1 MKTVVVVGTGVAGT
15 TAAVTLRSQGYDGR
29 LVLVG
34 AEPEYPYRRPALTKE
49 VLRGDRTTEQVRIK
63 PESWY
68 AEQQIELLTGTTVT
82 DLDVAQRTVTVD
94 GARLG
99 WDAVVLAT
107 GGRPRTLPRSEGA
120 HVLRTAADVDA
131 LRAVLGPGARLLVV
145 GAGFLGA
152 EVAATA
158 CGLGCDVT
166 MVEAAPAPL
175 GRLLPSAVAGAYV
188 ALHRSRGVEV
198 RTGVGVHSVE
208 RHGAAVRAYCTDG
221 SVWSGEAVVVAV
233 GMAPDTELA
242 ERAGLLVDG
251 GIVVDSH
258 GATAAPGVWAAGDAA
273 AFPDPATGLPRR
285 REHWQSAMNQGLAVG
300 RNVLGADTP
309 WTEVP
314 WCWSDQHGVNIQVCG
329 DPGPEDDVAVEG
341 ELDGGSFTALFARD
355 GVPTGAVAFDRPA
368 DIRALRKVLAAA
380 PGALAG

>member
-1 MKTVVVVGTGVAGT
+1 VKTVVVVGTGVAGT
-15 TAAVTLRSQGYDGR
+15 TAAVTLRGQGYDGR
-29 LVLVG
+29 LVLIG
-34 AEPEYPYRRPALTKE
+34 AEPEHPYRRPALTKE

-63 PESWY
+63 PEGWY
-68 AEQQIELLTGTTVT
+68 AEHQVELLTGTTVT
-82 DLDVAQRTVTVD
+82 ELDVARRTVTVD

-120 HVLRTAADVDA
+120 HLLRTAADVA
-131 LRAVLGPGARLLVV
+131 PLRAELGPGARLLVV

-166 MVEAAPAPL
+166 MVEAAAAPL
-175 GRLLPSAVAGAYV
+175 GRLL
-188 ALHRSRGVEV
+188 HRSRGVDV
-198 RTGVGVHSVE
+198 RTGVGVDSVE

-233 GMAPDTELA
+233 GMAPETELA
-242 ERAGLLVDG
+242 EHAGLAVDG

-273 AFPDPATGLPRR
+273 AFPDPVTGLPRR

-300 RNVLGADTP
+300 RNLLGAGTP

-314 WCWSDQHGVNIQVCG
+314 WCWSDQHGVNLQVCG
-329 DPGPEDDVAVEG
+329 DPGPADEVSVQGD
-341 ELDGGSFTALFARD
+341 LGGSFTALFARD
-355 GVPTGAVAFDRPA
+355 GVLTGAVAFDRPG
-368 DIRALRKVLAAA
+368 DIRALRKVLATA
-380 PGALAG
+380 PGTSLADALAG